1 MLTTKSLLA
10 ALFVAFAG
18 VAVASKHESMT
29 DAEVR
34 RVDKD
39 AKKVTLKHGRI
50 ANLDMQP
57 MTMAFT
63 VKDPAMLESLKPGD
77 KVRFA
82 ADKVNG
88 AITVTRIEP
97 AK

>member
-1 MLTTKSLLA
+1 MKAKFLLASLLA
-10 ALFVAFAG
+10 ALAG
-18 VAVASKHESMT
+18 AAVASKHESLT

-34 RVDKD
+34 RVDK
-39 AKKVTLKHGRI
+39 AAGKVTLKHGRI

-57 MTMAFT
+57 MTMEFR
-63 VKDPAMLESLKPGD
+63 VKDAAMLESVKPGD

-82 ADKVNG
+82 ADKSNG